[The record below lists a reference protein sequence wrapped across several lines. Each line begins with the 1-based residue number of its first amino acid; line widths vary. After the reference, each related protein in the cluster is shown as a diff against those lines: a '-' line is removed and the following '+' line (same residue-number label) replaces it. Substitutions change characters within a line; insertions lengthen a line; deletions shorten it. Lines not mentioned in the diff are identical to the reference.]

1 MRNYGVNTKQEAR
14 VNRNI
19 IKTKTLAYTE
29 IWSPACRFCAI
40 LSMLLMFLANT
51 ALLVVDCDSRYLH
64 AGVGTGLQLKKWGT
78 HLNPYRT

>member
-1 MRNYGVNTKQEAR
+1 MRNYGVDTKQEAR

-19 IKTKTLAYTE
+19 KKTKKYAYTE
-29 IWSPACRFCAI
+29 IWSPACRCCAI
-40 LSMLLMFLANT
+40 LSMLLMFFANT

-64 AGVGTGLQLKKWGT
+64 AGVGIGLRLEKWGK